1 MLVVGVLATGSAQ
14 AQTYTESVLYSF
26 CSAPSCS
33 DGAYPLYGA
42 LVLDAQG
49 NLYGTTADGGT
60 GGAGMVFKADTTGK
74 ETVLY
79 TFTGTGEDGAA
90 PYAGLVRD
98 AQGNLYGTTLGGGN
112 PTCEYVTGIYGC
124 GTVFK
129 VDTTGKETV
138 LYTFCSASNC
148 TDGGGPEANL
158 VLDAQGNLYG
168 TTRFGGS
175 PACTPHGCGTV
186 FKLDTTGKETVLYS
200 FTGAGGDGRTPSA
213 SVVLDTQGNL
223 YGTSAEGGNLECT
236 EGYNGCGTVFKVDT
250 TGKETVLY
258 SFTGKPDG
266 AGPYAGLVRDVQ
278 GNLYGT
284 TDSGGANGE
293 GTVFKVDTT
302 GKETVLYSFC
312 SVSKCPDGAQPVAGL
327 VQDAQGNLYGTTDFG
342 GATYYGTVFKVDTT
356 GHETVLFSF
365 CPAGYPNCTDGA
377 QPMAGL
383 VQDAQGNLYGTTF
396 WGGDLVCN
404 APDGCGTVFKL
415 TKNGGNGTATVTLTS
430 GTNPSYVDQSV
441 TFSALVSGSGA
452 TPTGSATFKEG
463 TIAKGTETL
472 ADGQASL
479 TMTFTKSGTDSIVAS
494 YSGDKNYNAANSK
507 PLKQVVKQYTTS
519 TALASSLNP
528 STYGQPVTLT
538 ATVTSAGPTPT
549 GKVTFKNGSASLG
562 SATLSGGGA
571 KITKSTLLVGTLT
584 ITASYG
590 GDSADAKSTSPDL
603 TQVVDKAT
611 STTTIVSSVNPSN
624 AGQTVKF
631 TATVTSPTTKP
642 IGTVTFKDGT
652 TALGTA
658 TLAKGKASYST
669 ATLSAGSHNIAAVYV
684 GTVNIAESTSP
695 VLVQTVK

>member
-1 MLVVGVLATGSAQ
+1 MSQRCGKSITERFHKKRSGLMNNSRQHRSWISGACGRAACAGLALAIMLVVGVLATGSAQ

-98 AQGNLYGTTLGGGN
+98 AQGNLYGTTLGGGS

-186 FKLDTTGKETVLYS
+186 FKLD
-200 FTGAGGDGRTPSA
+200 P
-213 SVVLDTQGNL
+213 
-223 YGTSAEGGNLECT
+223 
-236 EGYNGCGTVFKVDT
+236 

-312 SVSKCPDGAQPVAGL
+312 S
-327 VQDAQGNLYGTTDFG
+327 
-342 GATYYGTVFKVDTT
+342 
-356 GHETVLFSF
+356 
-365 CPAGYPNCTDGA
+365 AGYPNCTDGA

-479 TMTFTKSGTDSIVAS
+479 TMTLRRVAPTRLS
-494 YSGDKNYNAANSK
+494 PAIRETR
-507 PLKQVVKQYTTS
+507 TTMRRTPNRSNRSSSS
-519 TALASSLNP
+519 T
-528 STYGQPVTLT
+528 
-538 ATVTSAGPTPT
+538 
-549 GKVTFKNGSASLG
+549 
-562 SATLSGGGA
+562 
-571 KITKSTLLVGTLT
+571 
-584 ITASYG
+584 
-590 GDSADAKSTSPDL
+590 
-603 TQVVDKAT
+603 
-611 STTTIVSSVNPSN
+611 
-624 AGQTVKF
+624 
-631 TATVTSPTTKP
+631 
-642 IGTVTFKDGT
+642 
-652 TALGTA
+652 
-658 TLAKGKASYST
+658 
-669 ATLSAGSHNIAAVYV
+669 
-684 GTVNIAESTSP
+684 
-695 VLVQTVK
+695 